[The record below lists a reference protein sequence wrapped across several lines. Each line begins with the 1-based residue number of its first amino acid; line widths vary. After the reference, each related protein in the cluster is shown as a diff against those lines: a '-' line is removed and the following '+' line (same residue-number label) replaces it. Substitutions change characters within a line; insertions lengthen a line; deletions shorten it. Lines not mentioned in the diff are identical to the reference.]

1 MRWLTSLLARPA
13 VYWFLAPFVVA
24 AGLLLG
30 ITSASAEDAARS
42 GGALPSVTPAAPPA
56 VQFDPRPNAKPR
68 PQALTGRIVQFDPR
82 DRAIIVLTRANKY
95 VAVTLHP
102 ATIARMNGAR
112 VRLRDMRL
120 GDTVV
125 VLGKRNGYGGVDA
138 MLITIKPRS
147 APPQTGAN

>member
-1 MRWLTSLLARPA
+1 MRWLSSLLARPA
-13 VYWFLAPFVVA
+13 LYWLLAPFVVA
-24 AGLLLG
+24 AGLCLG
-30 ITSASAEDAARS
+30 ITSASAEDALRN

-56 VQFDPRPNAKPR
+56 LQTPRPNAKPA

-95 VAVTLHP
+95 VTVTLQP

-112 VRLRDMRL
+112 VRLRDMQL
-120 GDTVV
+120 GDAIV
-125 VLGKRNGYGGVDA
+125 VLGKRNAYGGVDA
-138 MLITIKPRS
+138 LLITVKPRP